1 MPPGPQRG
9 TQRHTGW
16 KNRGHLFSFCSL
28 LPSPKWVRASARNCG
43 RRIAE
48 CSACPTRGWV
58 KSVSL
63 GMRVTVP
70 QVLSLRGRQYL
81 GVILPFLLSSV
92 SGAGGGRLFGQT
104 SSTMAGTAAQTD
116 PKPPGIPTPPASG
129 AHRGSQAVTW
139 GFSAPPGG
147 WSSAG
152 APWTVLIIPD
162 DVSSRQMCAGSFE
175 KAGATLPPF

>member
-1 MPPGPQRG
+1 MAGHRPVSSLCPSALGPQKVG
-9 TQRHTGW
+9 VGA
-16 KNRGHLFSFCSL
+16 
-28 LPSPKWVRASARNCG
+28 SPQKAFGCQWQAKR
-43 RRIAE
+43 
-48 CSACPTRGWV
+48 SACPTRGWV